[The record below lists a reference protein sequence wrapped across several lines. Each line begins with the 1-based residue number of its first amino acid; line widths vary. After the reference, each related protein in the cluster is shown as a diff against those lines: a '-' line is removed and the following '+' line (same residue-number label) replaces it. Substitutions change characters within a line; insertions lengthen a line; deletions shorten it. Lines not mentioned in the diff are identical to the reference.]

1 MSGFRY
7 RNILPFKFLSGALNR
22 DLKLLFVST
31 SIGAFGDGLYFYIL
45 PLYVR
50 GRGAN
55 PVEVGI
61 FFSVVMLAT
70 AFTPL
75 LGGFLAD
82 KYDRKKIMIVG
93 WLVWL
98 PVPILFS
105 LAKNWLQLLPGAV
118 LYGSWIGQ
126 PAFGAYIA
134 SSAKKE
140 RMTLT
145 FTTLSASW
153 SLGYIF
159 SPALG
164 AYLFDAVDIRWV
176 FYLAFILYGTCTS
189 ILFLISSQDVV
200 TPTSQIS
207 STATSFGKKRLLVWS
222 TFFAVTMFFMF
233 LVRPLVPQIL
243 KDEFHLTGSL
253 VGVLGS
259 ITFFGSGVLGICLG
273 RIGDKWKKAGAISVC
288 MILCSVSAIVLVLLK
303 NNFFALSLA
312 SFLMGA
318 SYTTWSLIGA
328 VMTPIAPEASRAMWI
343 SVPMSASM
351 FAAFLAPYLGG
362 VLYESS
368 PYNPFLVFI
377 VATALL
383 SVLAL
388 TKLFDEET
396 KRVKV

>member
-1 MSGFRY
+1 MSRFKCRD
-7 RNILPFKFLSGALNR
+7 ILPFEFLSGALNR
-22 DLKLLFVST
+22 DLKLLFIST
-31 SIGAFGDGLYFYIL
+31 LIGAFGDGLYFYIL

-50 GRGAN
+50 KLGAN

-61 FFSVVMLAT
+61 FFSVMILAT

-82 KYDRKKIMIVG
+82 KYDQKKVMIVG
-93 WLVWL
+93 WLVWM

-105 LAKNWLQLLPGAV
+105 LAKDWFQLLPGAV
-118 LYGSWIGQ
+118 LYGFWIGQ

-134 SSAKKE
+134 SSAEKE
-140 RMTLT
+140 KMTLT
-145 FTTLSASW
+145 FATLSASW

-164 AYLFDAVDIRWV
+164 AYLSDTVGIRWV
-176 FYLAFILYGTCTS
+176 FYLAFILYGTCTG
-189 ILFLISSQDVV
+189 ILFLISSRGAATQ
-200 TPTSQIS
+200 TSQLS
-207 STATSFGKKRLLVWS
+207 STATSFGRKKLLIWS
-222 TFFAVTMFFMF
+222 AFFAVIMFFVF

-243 KDEFHLTGSL
+243 KDEFHLTDSL
-253 VGVLGS
+253 VGILGS
-259 ITFFGSGVLGICLG
+259 ITFLGSGVLGIYLG
-273 RIGDKWKKAGAISVC
+273 RIGDKWRKAGAISVC
-288 MILCSVSAIVLVLLK
+288 MILCSVSALILVSF

-328 VMTPIAPEASRAMWI
+328 VVSSLAPEASKARWI
-343 SVPMSASM
+343 SVPLSSSM
-351 FAAFLAPYLGG
+351 LAAFLAPYLGG
-362 VLYESS
+362 LLYEAS
-368 PYNPFLVFI
+368 PYYPFLVFI

-388 TKLFDEET
+388 AKLFEEE
-396 KRVKV
+396 KN